1 MEARQPLP
9 WQTRHPHHASR
20 RTIAPFIAYFS
31 TATISTRLPPT
42 IFTHRRRALREA
54 VWGGK
59 RTADLENGGTLD
71 AGRGGE
77 RVGPKMGESITD
89 NSTIFAPANTCAAQR
104 RPQARYP
111 FRRKPLIV
119 LGSSP
124 KPVAL
129 NQSIGGLNG
138 DCICICIFIFESYCG
153 PCRYRGAARS
163 YALRCFSASCVM
175 LLASLVRLDN
185 LRTSKLHCRTALA
198 WLFVVSVAPPA

>member
-9 WQTRHPHHASR
+9 RQTRHPHHASR

-31 TATISTRLPPT
+31 TATISTRLPPRHLHPSAARPT
-42 IFTHRRRALREA
+42 GGGVGWQTNRRFRKRWDIGCWKRGRA
-54 VWGGK
+54 GG
-59 RTADLENGGTLD
+59 AEG
-71 AGRGGE
+71 
-77 RVGPKMGESITD
+77 GESITD
-89 NSTIFAPANTCAAQR
+89 NFPPANTCAAQR

-138 DCICICIFIFESYCG
+138 DCICICIFVFESYCG